1 MLDSKIDVTFN
12 RKAHPVEFCKT
23 QFESFNLFDNGTDLC
38 IILLYTKEAWGKRVN
53 GANLINDLV

>member
-12 RKAHPVEFCKT
+12 RKAHPVGFCKT

-38 IILLYTKEAWGKRVN
+38 IILTK
-53 GANLINDLV
+53 